1 MIFTKS
7 SFPNRSGW
15 ITFFSHQYIPCYDM
29 ILTPK
34 MGKFWGKFLD
44 QGALFQFGTS
54 IDGVDNCRHA
64 DSLAHICLSGS
75 DHVRSRIQLGF
86 PPFSFFGRPFW
97 QQQVMQHV
105 EGNDQGSRE
114 ICRKVCILEIMF
126 EAQTP
131 LLCQLDNGIKVNDSF
146 LSRFNHPGKEN
157 FNTRQVELK
166 SAQVMTVFE

>member
-34 MGKFWGKFLD
+34 TGKFWGKFLD

-114 ICRKVCILEIMF
+114 ICRKSLNIGNHVWGTDASANGTNALWRSCNGEMEI
-126 EAQTP
+126 
-131 LLCQLDNGIKVNDSF
+131 GIFHFWD
-146 LSRFNHPGKEN
+146 
-157 FNTRQVELK
+157 K
-166 SAQVMTVFE
+166 SWPF